1 MKLEGHQ
8 EPDTVSTA
16 VPVAEPEEF
25 PIVRRKPSKGGTEV
39 TPFRRVASKKHDFAH
54 SF

>member
-1 MKLEGHQ
+1 MILEGQQ

-16 VPVAEPEEF
+16 VSVAEPEQF

-39 TPFRRVASKKHDFAH
+39 TSLRRVA
-54 SF
+54 

>member
-1 MKLEGHQ
+1 MILEGQQ

-16 VPVAEPEEF
+16 VPVAEPEQSL
-25 PIVRRKPSKGGTEV
+25 IVSRKPWKGGTEV
-39 TPFRRVASKKHDFAH
+39 TPFRRVASKNHDFAH